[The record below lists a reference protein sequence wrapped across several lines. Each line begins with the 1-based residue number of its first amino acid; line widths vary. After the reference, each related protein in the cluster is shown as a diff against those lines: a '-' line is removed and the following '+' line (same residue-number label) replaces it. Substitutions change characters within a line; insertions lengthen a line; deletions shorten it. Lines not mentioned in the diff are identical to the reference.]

1 MVLCDGSTRSP
12 LPTCRRYPYDRWS
25 CARLS
30 EPPNINNPKS
40 KIMTDA
46 TRSVDGAGVEP
57 AVADF
62 PIDPFGRALES
73 PSPLRATH
81 PLKKAAAKPSNRI
94 QLHKF
99 HEAAFVLE
107 RCHLMTQ
114 RLLRL

>member
-1 MVLCDGSTRSP
+1 MVLCDGSTRSS

-57 AVADF
+57 TVADF

-73 PSPLRATH
+73 PSPEGY
-81 PLKKAAAKPSNRI
+81 PSIKKAAAKPTEYNYIISTKPP
-94 QLHKF
+94 L
-99 HEAAFVLE
+99 
-107 RCHLMTQ
+107 C
-114 RLLRL
+114 